1 MAINKTV
8 NKSTKSHGAMRNCME
23 YVLREEKVRDGLCT
37 VTGPFGV
44 DVISYDTVYRA
55 FLDEK
60 RLWDKDSGRMY
71 AHNIISFHKDEQIT
85 PEEALDFGICFAEKW
100 FDGFQTLVAVH
111 QDKDHIHIHLVTN
124 TVSYIDGRKLHN
136 TKADQQRMKDL
147 TNQMC
152 MDQGL
157 TVAEKGHHFDGSLMD
172 EYDITAWSKD
182 KFNLIGKTPLK
193 SYVAD
198 CAMTISGVLSSGC
211 VSREQFISDMSEHGW
226 SVRWTDNRK
235 NITFED
241 TEGHKVRDT
250 NLSKTFNISI
260 GKEGLDAE
268 FIRQSEIRRKYE
280 HERQQERERDV
291 EYEQLS
297 SYYAQVESAIAGICS
312 QESVRDNTTSGR
324 RNAEEGREN
333 REPAI
338 SSGSAYLRE
347 IRSAISDAGSREENS
362 AAERKDREAER
373 ERSRVEAERRTAGQ
387 ERMARNR
394 KQTHKLRDLNPD
406 LGL

>member
-1 MAINKTV
+1 
-8 NKSTKSHGAMRNCME
+8 ME

-60 RLWDKDSGRMY
+60 RLWDKDTGRMY

-85 PEEALDFGICFAEKW
+85 PEEALDFGIRFAEKW

-136 TKADQQRMKDL
+136 TKADLQRMKDL

-182 KFNLIGKTPLK
+182 KFNLISKTPLK

-235 NITFED
+235 NIAFED
-241 TEGHKVRDT
+241 TEGHKFRDT

-260 GKEGLDAE
+260 EKEALDTE
-268 FIRQSEIRRKYE
+268 FIRQSEIRRKSE
-280 HERQQERERDV
+280 
-291 EYEQLS
+291 
-297 SYYAQVESAIAGICS
+297 ES
-312 QESVRDNTTSGR
+312 QRRDNRRIEGSG
-324 RNAEEGREN
+324 
-333 REPAI
+333 
-338 SSGSAYLRE
+338 GSAYLRE
-347 IRSAISDAGSREENS
+347 IRSAISDARSREENS
-362 AAERKDREAER
+362 AAERKNREAER
-373 ERSRVEAERRTAGQ
+373 ERSRVKAERRTAEQ
-387 ERMARNR
+387 ERLARNR
-394 KQTHKLRDLNPD
+394 KQTHQLRDLSPD